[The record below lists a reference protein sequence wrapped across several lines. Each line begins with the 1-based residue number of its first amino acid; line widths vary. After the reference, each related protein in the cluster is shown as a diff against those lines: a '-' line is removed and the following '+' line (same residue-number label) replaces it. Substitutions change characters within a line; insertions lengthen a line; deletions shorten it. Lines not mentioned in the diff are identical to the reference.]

1 MISEIRT
8 KHSSIDIENTTKVI
22 IHKLHEKEIK
32 QQSKKTKYKNDDHI
46 MQYFQHMFCIIST

>member
-22 IHKLHEKEIK
+22 IYKLHEKEIK
-32 QQSKKTKYKNDDHI
+32 QQSKKIKYKNNDHV
-46 MQYFQHMFCIIST
+46 MQYFQHILCIIST